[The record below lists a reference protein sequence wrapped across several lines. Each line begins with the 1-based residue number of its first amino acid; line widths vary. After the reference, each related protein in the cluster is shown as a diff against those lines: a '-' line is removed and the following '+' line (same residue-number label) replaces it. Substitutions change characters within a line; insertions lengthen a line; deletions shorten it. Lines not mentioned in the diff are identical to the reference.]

1 MIGVEPHRSLN
12 PLDPFFWA
20 SEPGQQLALL
30 HDNEVAVRIEALIK
44 NRARFALGMQH
55 VTWLTPMPKCWT
67 NWDLMFRFSNRR
79 QIKVRPAVLLQEM
92 TDKVVGMQPLHDH
105 DDGVVDLVVQ
115 AAEQRVRVPLLAY
128 ASRHAN

>member
-1 MIGVEPHRSLN
+1 
-12 PLDPFFWA
+12 
-20 SEPGQQLALL
+20 
-30 HDNEVAVRIEALIK
+30 
-44 NRARFALGMQH
+44 
-55 VTWLTPMPKCWT
+55 
-67 NWDLMFRFSNRR
+67 
-79 QIKVRPAVLLQEM
+79 M